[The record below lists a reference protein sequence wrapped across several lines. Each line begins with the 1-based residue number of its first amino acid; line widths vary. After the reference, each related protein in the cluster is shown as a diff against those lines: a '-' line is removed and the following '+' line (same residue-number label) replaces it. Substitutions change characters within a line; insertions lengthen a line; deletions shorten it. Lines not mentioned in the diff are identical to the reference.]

1 VAVDKVFKK
10 KIEKQFQFDES
21 VASVF
26 DDMLNRSVPFYEE
39 NIDLIIKIVDS
50 YSEAGSRV
58 IDLGSS
64 TASLLLE
71 IERKVN
77 SELHLIGIDNSSAM
91 IKQAQKKIEAL
102 NSKVELFEGDIIE
115 FNYPEADIII
125 LNYTLQFIRPIE
137 REKLL
142 QKIYNSLKDDG
153 ILIITEKVI
162 SSEPKLNKKL
172 IDIYYN
178 FKKSQG
184 YSEYEIVQKREAL
197 ENVLVPYTEEENRK
211 LFKSV
216 GFSHTETLFRW
227 VNFSTFIVIKS

>member
-227 VNFSTFIVIKS
+227 VNFSTFIAIKS

>member
-1 VAVDKVFKK
+1 MAVDKVFKK

-142 QKIYNSLKDDG
+142 QKI
-153 ILIITEKVI
+153 
-162 SSEPKLNKKL
+162 
-172 IDIYYN
+172 
-178 FKKSQG
+178 
-184 YSEYEIVQKREAL
+184 
-197 ENVLVPYTEEENRK
+197 
-211 LFKSV
+211 
-216 GFSHTETLFRW
+216 
-227 VNFSTFIVIKS
+227 

>member
-1 VAVDKVFKK
+1 MAVDKVFKK

-227 VNFSTFIVIKS
+227 VNFSTFIAIKS